1 MENILLAAKFVVF
14 LVIQLFVFSA
24 VGAVLIACVYQI
36 VRDKV
41 RESRRQDEIAP
52 ETGSLPPTGRTVPHH
67 S

>member
-1 MENILLAAKFVVF
+1 MLALKF
-14 LVIQLFVFSA
+14 LVFFALEST
-24 VGAVLIACVYQI
+24 VLIVIGAILIAGLYQI

-52 ETGSLPPTGRTVPHH
+52 ETSSTTSTGGAVPRR